1 MEYKIYPVDA
11 KYVIEAVILKARKEK
26 LGKSFSK
33 NDLEKLG
40 ISSVYAQNAI
50 KSAEQLNLFSDVD
63 KLLSSTNEE
72 KKIIFRDHLQKYQ
85 PFLDFLSF
93 LMEGLSP
100 LDAAKKLKIIYEI
113 ERNEKDIIFTFSN
126 FGRYAGIFVD
136 KKGKLEL
143 NESVKTVPPTKL
155 VEIVQNLDNELKA
168 RLYIRK
174 LLKDVVNDLSSQEID
189 DLVFSFLNFEKD
201 PKESIR
207 KAGIVLED
215 FLRTLAKK
223 RDVDVTKAKG
233 IEEIAN
239 ILRKNGVLASKHINI
254 LRGLEAL
261 LISDIFSGFSAF
273 RSMPS
278 HGKDRIEEERWE
290 LSPELALTYII
301 QIILT
306 IKSLWYY
313 GIKKQLKF

>member
-33 NDLEKLG
+33 NDLENLG

-50 KSAEQLNLFSDVD
+50 KSAEQLNLFLNAD

-72 KKIIFRDHLQKYQ
+72 KKIIFREHLQKYQ

-93 LMEGLSP
+93 LMEGLPP

-215 FLRTLAKK
+215 FLRALAEKK
-223 RDVDVTKAKG
+223 RCGCYKSERYRGNSKYLEKKWCFSIKTY
-233 IEEIAN
+233 
-239 ILRKNGVLASKHINI
+239 KHITRI
-254 LRGLEAL
+254 RGT
-261 LISDIFSGFSAF
+261 FNF
-273 RSMPS
+273 
-278 HGKDRIEEERWE
+278 
-290 LSPELALTYII
+290 
-301 QIILT
+301 
-306 IKSLWYY
+306 
-313 GIKKQLKF
+313 